1 MTNEELCVLAQ
12 GGEETA
18 KHRLVENNLGFIKK
32 LANKYSE
39 DFENFGIEFEEIV
52 QEGCIGILEAVNRF
66 DINKGTKFLTYATA
80 YIEKYILLLPE
91 KYGYE
96 VYEVDEETEEKTYFS
111 FMSFDGENEN
121 GESDA
126 DYIES
131 ILLARQPYI
140 YSSNTENIF
149 FEKLKSALI
158 RESVANLNDRER
170 EYISYRF
177 GIENGMH
184 HSRKETAE
192 FFNLKE
198 PRAKQIEKSAIKN
211 IRKHFEP
218 QWDYICSRK
227 SDCSEEKEYIVFE
240 KFTDITAASKLYY
253 FAHKHGLSEALKVFS
268 GRTLKVS
275 VPIKNE
281 LYGIKIDGLI
291 LSTRTVN
298 ILKKNKITTLG
309 KLIAKIQNGQ
319 LRRIKNIGIKTVSE
333 IQICVLNF
341 CYGELDYL
349 QKIYFFKLLL
359 CDNCR

>member
-66 DINKGTKFLTYATA
+66 DINKGTKFLTYATS
-80 YIEKYILLLPE
+80 YIEKYILLLPP

-126 DYIES
+126 DCIES

-218 QWDYICSRK
+218 QWNYICNYTPPTP
-227 SDCSEEKEYIVFE
+227 EEKEWLIVFCNKQE
-240 KFTDITAASKLYY
+240 NMINHKNAKRLY
-253 FAHKHGLSEALKVFS
+253 HS
-268 GRTLKVS
+268 
-275 VPIKNE
+275 
-281 LYGIKIDGLI
+281 
-291 LSTRTVN
+291 
-298 ILKKNKITTLG
+298 
-309 KLIAKIQNGQ
+309 
-319 LRRIKNIGIKTVSE
+319 
-333 IQICVLNF
+333 
-341 CYGELDYL
+341 
-349 QKIYFFKLLL
+349 
-359 CDNCR
+359 

>member
-12 GGEETA
+12 EGEETA

-111 FMSFDGENEN
+111 FMSFDGESEN
-121 GESDA
+121 SESDA

-140 YSSNTENIF
+140 YNASPENVF
-149 FEKLKSALI
+149 FEKLKNLLLCG
-158 RESVANLNDRER
+158 SVKELNDRER
-170 EYISYRF
+170 EYLSYRF
-177 GIENGMH
+177 GLEDGVH
-184 HSRKETAE
+184 HTRKESAE
-192 FFNLKE
+192 YFNLKE
-198 PRAKQIEKSAIKN
+198 SRAKQIEKSAMKN

-218 QWDYICSRK
+218 QWNYINNYVPP
-227 SDCSEEKEYIVFE
+227 DEKEKE
-240 KFTDITAASKLYY
+240 W
-253 FAHKHGLSEALKVFS
+253 
-268 GRTLKVS
+268 
-275 VPIKNE
+275 
-281 LYGIKIDGLI
+281 LI
-291 LSTRTVN
+291 
-298 ILKKNKITTLG
+298 I
-309 KLIAKIQNGQ
+309 
-319 LRRIKNIGIKTVSE
+319 
-333 IQICVLNF
+333 F
-341 CYGELDYL
+341 
-349 QKIYFFKLLL
+349 
-359 CDNCR
+359 

>member
-1 MTNEELCVLAQ
+1 MTNEALCVLAQ

-111 FMSFDGENEN
+111 FMSFDGENEE

-131 ILLARQPYI
+131 TLLARQPYI
-140 YSSNTENIF
+140 YKASPENVF
-149 FEKLKSALI
+149 FEKLKNLLLYG
-158 RESVANLNDRER
+158 SVKELNDRER
-170 EYISYRF
+170 EYLSYRF
-177 GIENGMH
+177 GLEDGVH
-184 HSRKETAE
+184 RTRKESAE
-192 FFNLKE
+192 HFHLKE
-198 PRAKQIEKSAIKN
+198 VRAKQIEKSAIKN

-218 QWDYICSRK
+218 QWNYVNNYVPPD
-227 SDCSEEKEYIVFE
+227 EKEKE
-240 KFTDITAASKLYY
+240 W
-253 FAHKHGLSEALKVFS
+253 
-268 GRTLKVS
+268 
-275 VPIKNE
+275 
-281 LYGIKIDGLI
+281 LI
-291 LSTRTVN
+291 
-298 ILKKNKITTLG
+298 I
-309 KLIAKIQNGQ
+309 
-319 LRRIKNIGIKTVSE
+319 
-333 IQICVLNF
+333 F
-341 CYGELDYL
+341 
-349 QKIYFFKLLL
+349 
-359 CDNCR
+359 